1 MGLEVLQGRNLHLKV
16 KGLTEQRS
24 GDCEVWGLN
33 GAQSQRRELGGTRQR
48 NPSLVFI
55 FDFQAAESCVGRWGG
70 DMELSLFSPGK
81 RVQGCFLTWSLGGR
95 APQLPSLSLL
105 GARALD
111 ILAKVT
117 GEPQGAL

>member
-1 MGLEVLQGRNLHLKV
+1 MERKV
-16 KGLTEQRS
+16 RGEK
-24 GDCEVWGLN
+24 
-33 GAQSQRRELGGTRQR
+33 LGGMRQR
-48 NPSLVFI
+48 NLSLVFF
-55 FDFQAAESCVGRWGG
+55 FDFQAAESCVGGWGG
-70 DMELSLFSPGK
+70 DMELSLFSCGK
-81 RVQGCFLTWSLGGR
+81 RIHGCFLTWSLGER